1 MIMLIL
7 RNLLLILMFGYL
19 ASCASRIPDSGKTA
33 DSLSDSKVSQSE
45 VIKPLPAAPP
55 RVWPDDALEAFKQG
69 VSLVK
74 SQPDKAAS
82 AFNLA
87 IQIAPEMEAAYYNLG
102 LLYYS
107 DTKDINKQ
115 QQQLQQL
122 ITDAENQGVLSAR
135 LMNLVSVNLRKQ
147 GKFLEA
153 EANYKMALTLE
164 PNHLSTLANMAILQ
178 DLYLGQLTR
187 ALEYYKRYQ
196 QQLELQGKE
205 DNRIN
210 NWLADLK
217 QRIQKQNKETG

>member
-7 RNLLLILMFGYL
+7 RNSFLILMFLHL
-19 ASCASRIPDSGKTA
+19 ASCAGRIPDNSQTTDGA
-33 DSLSDSKVSQSE
+33 SNSKVLQSG
-45 VIKPLPAAPP
+45 VTKPSPAPLPTI
-55 RVWPDDALEAFKQG
+55 WPDDALKAFDQG
-69 VSLVK
+69 VSLLK
-74 SQPDKAAS
+74 SHPGKAAS
-82 AFNLA
+82 AFNVA
-87 IQIAPEMEAAYYNLG
+87 IKQAPQMEAAYYNLG

-107 DTKDINKQ
+107 DTKDKKKQ
-115 QQQLQQL
+115 QQLEKL

-135 LMNLVSVNLRKQ
+135 LMNLLAVNLRKQ

-153 EANYKMALTLE
+153 EANYIMALTLE

-196 QQLELQGKE
+196 QQLEQQGKE

-210 NWLADLK
+210 NWLADLQ
-217 QRIQKQNKETG
+217 QRIQKQHKETG

>member
-7 RNLLLILMFGYL
+7 RNLFLILMFLHL
-19 ASCASRIPDSGKTA
+19 ASCAGRIPDSSQTT
-33 DSLSDSKVSQSE
+33 DSTSDSKESRSKVAKPAP
-45 VIKPLPAAPP
+45 VPLPTI
-55 RVWPDDALEAFKQG
+55 WPEDALKAFEQG
-69 VSLVK
+69 VSLLK
-74 SQPDKAAS
+74 NNPDKAAS
-82 AFNLA
+82 AFNVA
-87 IQIAPEMEAAYYNLG
+87 IKHAPKMEAAYYNLG

-107 DTKDINKQ
+107 KTEDKKKQ
-115 QQQLQQL
+115 QQLEQL

-135 LMNLVSVNLRKQ
+135 LMNLLAVHLRKQ

-153 EANYKMALTLE
+153 EANYIMALTLE

-196 QQLELQGKE
+196 QQLKQQEKE

-210 NWLADLK
+210 NWLADLQ
-217 QRIQKQNKETG
+217 QRIKKQNKETG